1 VPVGNTPTRRNMA
14 VRRKKRTARRK
25 RSFSVNLIET
35 GAGLAFLD
43 AANAGQAAQSMLK
56 GDIAGGLK
64 TLGDAFKN
72 QKDQMIRIGAG
83 ALAAKLV
90 VSSLGGNKIVGS
102 VGPLKLR
109 A

>member
-1 VPVGNTPTRRNMA
+1 MA
-14 VRRKKRTARRK
+14 ARRKRSRSRRK

-43 AANAGQAAQSMLK
+43 AANAGAAAQSLLK
-56 GDIAGGLK
+56 GDIQGGIK
-64 TLGDAFKN
+64 TLGDAFKTN
-72 QKDQMIRIGAG
+72 KDKMVRIGAG

-90 VSSLGGNKIVGS
+90 VSSLGGSKILGAI
-102 VGPLKLR
+102 GPLKLR

>member
-1 VPVGNTPTRRNMA
+1 MA
-14 VRRKKRTARRK
+14 VRRRNNRRRTSRKKQ
-25 RSFSVNLIET
+25 FSVNLIET

-43 AANAGQAAQSMLK
+43 AANAGQAAQSFLK
-56 GDIAGGLK
+56 GDIKGGLN
-64 TLGDAFKN
+64 TLSSAFKSN
-72 QKDQMIRIGAG
+72 KDQMVRIGAG

-90 VSSLGGNKIVGS
+90 VSSLGGSKILGA

>member
-1 VPVGNTPTRRNMA
+1 MA
-14 VRRKKRTARRK
+14 VRRKKRSTRRK
-25 RSFSVNLIET
+25 RTFSVNLIET

-43 AANAGQAAQSMLK
+43 AANAGKAAQEMVG
-56 GDIAGGLK
+56 GDVKTGLA
-64 TLGDAFKN
+64 TLSTAFKTN
-72 QKDQMIRIGAG
+72 KDQMIRIGAG

-90 VSSLGGNKIVGS
+90 VSSLGGSKILGA

>member
-1 VPVGNTPTRRNMA
+1 MAARRK
-14 VRRKKRTARRK
+14 VRRGRRK

-43 AANAGQAAQSMLK
+43 ASNAGAAAQSLLK
-56 GDIAGGLK
+56 GDIQGGLK

-72 QKDQMIRIGAG
+72 NKDQMVRIGAG

-90 VSSLGGNKIVGS
+90 VSSLGGSKILGAI
-102 VGPLKLR
+102 GPLKLR

>member
-1 VPVGNTPTRRNMA
+1 MA
-14 VRRKKRTARRK
+14 VRRKKRSTRRK
-25 RSFSVNLIET
+25 RTFSVNLIET

-43 AANAGQAAQSMLK
+43 ASNAGSAAQQMVK
-56 GDIAGGLK
+56 GDISGGLK
-64 TLGDAFKN
+64 TLSSAFKSN
-72 QKDQMIRIGAG
+72 KDQMIRIGAG

-90 VSSLGGNKIVGS
+90 VSSLGGSKILGA

>member
-1 VPVGNTPTRRNMA
+1 MA

-43 AANAGQAAQSMLK
+43 AADAGKASQSFLK
-56 GDIAGGLK
+56 GDIKGGLS
-64 TLGDAFKN
+64 TLSNAFKTN
-72 QKDQMIRIGAG
+72 KDAMVRIGAG

-90 VSSLGGNKIVGS
+90 VSSLGGSKILGAI
-102 VGPLKLR
+102 GPLKLR

>member
-1 VPVGNTPTRRNMA
+1 MA
-14 VRRKKRTARRK
+14 VRRGKKRSTRRK

-43 AANAGQAAQSMLK
+43 AANAGAASQSFLK
-56 GDIAGGLK
+56 GDIQGGLK
-64 TLGDAFKN
+64 TLSSAFKTN
-72 QKDQMIRIGAG
+72 KDQMVRIGAG

-90 VSSLGGNKIVGS
+90 VSSLGGSKILGAI
-102 VGPLKLR
+102 GPLKLR

>member
-1 VPVGNTPTRRNMA
+1 MAPRRG
-14 VRRKKRTARRK
+14 KKRSTRRK
-25 RSFSVNLIET
+25 RQFSVNLIET

-43 AANAGQAAQSMLK
+43 ASNAGSAAQQMVK

-64 TLGDAFKN
+64 TLSGAFKSN
-72 QKDQMIRIGAG
+72 KDQMIRIGAG

-90 VSSLGGNKIVGS
+90 VGSLGGSKILGA

-109 A
+109 V

>member
-1 VPVGNTPTRRNMA
+1 MVP
-14 VRRKKRTARRK
+14 RRKKRTARRK
-25 RSFSVNLIET
+25 RTFSVNLIET

-43 AANAGQAAQSMLK
+43 AANAGSAAQSMLK

>member
-1 VPVGNTPTRRNMA
+1 MA
-14 VRRKKRTARRK
+14 VRRKKRSTRRK
-25 RSFSVNLIET
+25 RTFSVNLIET

-43 AANAGQAAQSMLK
+43 ASNAGSAAQQMVK
-56 GDIAGGLK
+56 GDISGGLQ
-64 TLGDAFKN
+64 TLSNAFKSN
-72 QKDQMIRIGAG
+72 KDQMIRIGAG

-90 VSSLGGNKIVGS
+90 VSSLGGSKILGA

>member
-1 VPVGNTPTRRNMA
+1 MVA
-14 VRRKKRTARRK
+14 RRKARRSSRRK

-43 AANAGQAAQSMLK
+43 AANAGTAAQSFLK
-56 GDIAGGLK
+56 GDIQGGIK

>member
-1 VPVGNTPTRRNMA
+1 MA
-14 VRRKKRTARRK
+14 VKRKARRSSRRK

-43 AANAGQAAQSMLK
+43 AANAGTAAQSFAK
-56 GDIAGGLK
+56 GDIQGGLK
-64 TLGDAFKN
+64 TLSSAFKSN
-72 QKDQMIRIGAG
+72 KDAMVRIGAS

-90 VSSLGGNKIVGS
+90 VSSLGGSKILGS
-102 VGPLKLR
+102 IGPLKLR

>member
-1 VPVGNTPTRRNMA
+1 MA
-14 VRRKKRTARRK
+14 VRRGRKRSARRK

-43 AANAGQAAQSMLK
+43 PANAGTAAQSLLK
-56 GDIAGGLK
+56 GDIQGGIK
-64 TLGDAFKN
+64 TLTSAFKSN
-72 QKDQMIRIGAG
+72 KDTMVRIGAG

-90 VSSLGGNKIVGS
+90 VSSLGGAKILGAI
-102 VGPLKLR
+102 GPLKLR

>member
-1 VPVGNTPTRRNMA
+1 MVA
-14 VRRKKRTARRK
+14 RRKKRTARRK
-25 RSFSVNLIET
+25 RTFSVNLIET

-43 AANAGQAAQSMLK
+43 AANAGSAAQSMLK

-90 VSSLGGNKIVGS
+90 VSSLGGNKIIGAI
-102 VGPLKLR
+102 GPLKLR
-109 A
+109 AG

>member
-1 VPVGNTPTRRNMA
+1 MA
-14 VRRKKRTARRK
+14 VRRGKKRSTRRK

-43 AANAGQAAQSMLK
+43 AANAGQAAQSFAK
-56 GDIAGGLK
+56 GDIQGGLK
-64 TLGDAFKN
+64 TLSSAFKSN
-72 QKDQMIRIGAG
+72 KDAMVRIGAS

-90 VSSLGGNKIVGS
+90 VSSLGGSKILGA

>member
-1 VPVGNTPTRRNMA
+1 MVA
-14 VRRKKRTARRK
+14 RRKAKRTARRK

-43 AANAGQAAQSMLK
+43 AANAGKAASE
-56 GDIAGGLK
+56 IAGGNIQTGLTTLTSAYK
-64 TLGDAFKN
+64 TN
-72 QKDQMIRIGAG
+72 KDQMVRIGAG

-90 VSSLGGNKIVGS
+90 VSSLGGSKILGAI
-102 VGPLKLR
+102 GPLKLR

>member
-1 VPVGNTPTRRNMA
+1 MA
-14 VRRKKRTARRK
+14 VRRKAKRSSRRK

-43 AANAGQAAQSMLK
+43 AANAGAAAQSMVK

-64 TLGDAFKN
+64 TLSSAFKTN
-72 QKDQMIRIGAG
+72 KDTMIRIGAG

-90 VSSLGGNKIVGS
+90 VSSLGGSKILGAI
-102 VGPLKLR
+102 GPLKLR